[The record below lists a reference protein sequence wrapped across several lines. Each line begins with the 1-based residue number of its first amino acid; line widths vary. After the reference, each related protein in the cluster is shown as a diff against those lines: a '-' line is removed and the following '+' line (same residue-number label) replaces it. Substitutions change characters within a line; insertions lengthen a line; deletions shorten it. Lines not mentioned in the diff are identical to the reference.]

1 MASQDSKAARC
12 GRGRN
17 RRVERS
23 LGGLRYAAFTCHTG
37 FTDGCGRARSN
48 RSGCLSTEEPLNE
61 SVARELLE
69 LAYKSFGAGRGVLS
83 GCSSADP

>member
-1 MASQDSKAARC
+1 MASQDSKARAVGVAETDESNARF
-12 GRGRN
+12 
-17 RRVERS
+17 
-23 LGGLRYAAFTCHTG
+23 GGLRYAAFTCHTG

-48 RSGCLSTEEPLNE
+48 RSGCLSTEGPLNE

-83 GCSSADP
+83 GSSSAGP